1 MKGRALNSMEVKY
14 IDVKQFAAEV
24 GQSFQSIYKHIKSG
38 KLDNYL
44 SKVNGKLYID
54 REAIELFNPNSQVNE
69 NENSEATIRKVE
81 RKSELFEELQIQ
93 LANERENHLST
104 THQLSLLEVEK
115 ANLLK
120 QMDDNQREIVRLQ
133 KELDEARTEIK
144 RKDELLEATTARV
157 LTMAE
162 KQQELLRNTQ
172 LLQAQAQQRQGFF
185 ARLFAPKENNKGV

>member
-120 QMDDNQREIVRLQ
+120 QIDDNQREIVRLQ